1 MKNNCDTCSQKGWVE
16 SNGSPEN
23 DERLEIQMCQDCY
36 ACESDNQAYELAS
49 QEIDTSKHFYD
60 TYVRLINLR
69 RE

>member
-1 MKNNCDTCSQKGWVE
+1 MANCETCLDKGWVE

-60 TYVRLINLR
+60 IYVRPINLR

>member
-1 MKNNCDTCSQKGWVE
+1 
-16 SNGSPEN
+16 
-23 DERLEIQMCQDCY
+23 MCQDCY

-60 TYVRLINLR
+60 IYVRPINLR